1 MRRTR
6 LWIGRPVIE
15 ISSGERIGVVSDVLF
30 NEDNSVCSL
39 VVDRDGLL
47 SGKGKIQI
55 CNVHSVGE
63 DAVTIE
69 SNELIDP
76 PNEEEDNGC
85 LLSGD
90 YAFVGKELFTEEGTV
105 LGVVADVY
113 IEEDSD
119 NIVGYEVSDGLI
131 ADLVSG
137 RKWLPFEQTVQ
148 IGDRII
154 VKADSELSELQPS
167 M

>member
-6 LWIGRPVIE
+6 LWIGSPVIE
-15 ISSGERIGVVSDVLF
+15 ISSGERLGVVTDVLF
-30 NEDNSVCSL
+30 NEGNTVCSL
-39 VVDRDGLL
+39 VLDRDGLL
-47 SGKGKIQI
+47 SGKGKVDFS
-55 CNVHSVGE
+55 NVHSVGE

-69 SNELIDP
+69 SGDLIAPANEAEP
-76 PNEEEDNGC
+76 GC

-90 YAFVGKELFTEEGTV
+90 DAFVGKELFTEEGNV

-131 ADLVSG
+131 ADLVAG

-154 VKADSELSELQPS
+154 VRADSELSELQPS